1 MSGYAG
7 SGPREILPG
16 LIHWSVGWQRYPLES
31 YAIEQTSGCVLID
44 PSDYAPRAIG
54 AIERHG
60 VSHILI
66 TNHFHERAAAMMRG
80 RFGAEVWAPEGDIGE
95 LESVAPDH
103 VYGADTELPAG
114 LQAIALGTITDG
126 EHALLWSENRGVLFV
141 GDALGT
147 TSYWTHNEGQVGA
160 HPRARPP
167 HALLGLL
174 ELPFTSLAVGHGEP
188 ILDVAKEALRRYL
201 RKALDG

>member
-16 LIHWSVGWQRYPLES
+16 LTHWSVGWQRYSLES
-31 YAIEQTSGCVLID
+31 YAIEQPSGCVLID
-44 PSDYAPRAIG
+44 PSDYPPRSIG
-54 AIERHG
+54 AIERFG
-60 VSHILI
+60 VSHVVI
-66 TNHFHERAAAMMRG
+66 TNHWHERASAMMRG
-80 RFGAEVWAPEGDIGE
+80 RFGAEVWAPEGDLAE
-95 LESVAPDH
+95 LESVTPDR

-126 EHALLWSENRGVLFV
+126 EHALLWPENRGVLLV

-147 TSYWTHNEGQVGA
+147 TSYWTHNEGQLGA

-167 HALLGLL
+167 HALKGLL
-174 ELPFTSLAVGHGEP
+174 ELPFTSLTVGHGEP

-201 RKALDG
+201 SEALDG

>member
-16 LIHWSVGWQRYPLES
+16 LIHWSVGWQRYSLES

-44 PSDYAPRAIG
+44 PSDYPPRAIG

-66 TNHFHERAAAMMRG
+66 TNHFHERAAAMLRG

-95 LESVAPDH
+95 LESVTPDH
-103 VYGADTELPAG
+103 VYGTDTELPAG

-126 EHALLWSENRGVLFV
+126 EHALLWPENRGVL
-141 GDALGT
+141 
-147 TSYWTHNEGQVGA
+147 
-160 HPRARPP
+160 
-167 HALLGLL
+167 
-174 ELPFTSLAVGHGEP
+174 
-188 ILDVAKEALRRYL
+188 LRRRCARHHEL
-201 RKALDG
+201 LDAQRGPGGRTSASATAARSRRPAGACRSRR

>member
-16 LIHWSVGWQRYPLES
+16 LTHWSVGWQRYSLES
-31 YAIEQTSGCVLID
+31 YAIEQPSGCVLID
-44 PSDYAPRAIG
+44 PSDYPPHSIG
-54 AIERHG
+54 AIERFG
-60 VSHILI
+60 VSHVVI
-66 TNHFHERAAAMMRG
+66 TNHWHERASAMMRG
-80 RFGAEVWAPEGDIGE
+80 RFGAQVWAPEGDLAE
-95 LESVAPDH
+95 LESVEPDH

-114 LQAIALGTITDG
+114 LQAIALGTITNG
-126 EHALLWSENRGVLFV
+126 EHALLWAENRGVLLV

-167 HALLGLL
+167 HALKGLL
-174 ELPFTSLAVGHGEP
+174 ELPFTSLTVGHGQP

-201 RKALDG
+201 SEALDG

>member
-16 LIHWSVGWQRYPLES
+16 LTQWSVGWQRYSLES
-31 YAIEQTSGCVLID
+31 YAIEQPSGCVVID
-44 PSDYAPRAIG
+44 PSDYPPRGIG
-54 AIERHG
+54 AIERFG

-66 TNHFHERAAAMMRG
+66 TNHYHERAAAILRG
-80 RFGAEVWAPEGDIGE
+80 RFGAKLWAPEGDLAE
-95 LESVAPDH
+95 LESGAPDH

-114 LQAIALGTITDG
+114 LQAIALGAITDG
-126 EHALLWSENRGVLFV
+126 EHALLWPENRGVLIV

-167 HALLGLL
+167 HALRGLL

-201 RKALDG
+201 SEALDG

>member
-1 MSGYAG
+1 MTGYAG

-16 LIHWSVGWQRYPLES
+16 LTHWSVGWHRYSLES
-31 YAIEQTSGCVLID
+31 YAIEQPSGCVLID
-44 PSDYAPRAIG
+44 PSDYPPHCIG

-66 TNHFHERAAAMMRG
+66 TNHFHERASAMLRG
-80 RFGAEVWAPEGDIGE
+80 RFGAEVWAPEGDVGE
-95 LESVAPDH
+95 LESVTPDH

-114 LQAIALGTITDG
+114 LQAIALGTITPG
-126 EHALLWSENRGVLFV
+126 EHAFLWPENRGVLIV

-174 ELPFTSLAVGHGEP
+174 ELPFTSLAVAHGEP

-201 RKALDG
+201 NEALDG